1 MFCQLLILQHV
12 EMDQKEMY
20 HGVLV
25 VILAEE
31 KLKKRVEK
39 VVEKVA
45 NLFIAKM
52 ENSVDDLASVEKAKR
67 EEREP

>member
-1 MFCQLLILQHV
+1 
-12 EMDQKEMY
+12 MDQKEMY
-20 HGVLV
+20 HGVPV